1 MPKSTMRRRRFVHLI
16 TLSAAAAAGTA
27 LSSRAR
33 AATQTTVPTKSRRR
47 EAPPEPSRDRRT
59 PAVRR
64 EIENQ
69 KKTLSA
75 SVRAVRDYE
84 LPAGS
89 DPAFVF
95 RPPVRTH
102 DGKRSRDRQ
111 EGR

>member
-27 LSSRAR
+27 LSSRAGG
-33 AATQTTVPTKSRRR
+33 ATQAADPAKSRRR
-47 EAPPEPSRDRRT
+47 EAPPEPGSRDRRT

-95 RPPVRTH
+95 RPRVH
-102 DGKRSRDRQ
+102 DGKRSRD
-111 EGR
+111 